1 MGVFETLPYTNF
13 QNTNLDFILKK
24 LGELEADVA
33 EVVELSKTWRAQV
46 ETLNARM
53 LAIEEENQA
62 IRALYDTFVEE
73 INTRFE
79 DLNTEFINNFETLRQ
94 SIDQRFNALELEV
107 NNNLANFNIRLKYLN
122 NKLDDTLANL
132 PDYIIMTD
140 PFTGQPNNITN
151 IIAEL
156 ASGQKVDSI
165 TASEYDA
172 LELTAQ
178 AYDNYEIT
186 AYDYDWNGKNIL
198 SA

>member
-1 MGVFETLPYTNF
+1 MGVFEIVPYTNF
-13 QNTNLDFILKK
+13 QNTNLDFILNK
-24 LGELEADVA
+24 LGELEADVS
-33 EVVELSKTWRAQV
+33 EVVELSKTWQAQV
-46 ETLNARM
+46 EALNARM

-62 IRALYDTFVEE
+62 LRTLYDTFVEE

-79 DLNTEFINNFETLRQ
+79 NLNNEFINNFETLRL

-107 NNNLANFNIRLKYLN
+107 NNTLANFNIRLN
-122 NKLDDTLANL
+122 NLDTKLDNTLANL

-156 ASGQKVDSI
+156 ASGQKVNSL
-165 TASEYDA
+165 TAGEYDA
-172 LELTAQ
+172 LDLTAQ

-186 AYDYDWNGKNIL
+186 AYDYDWNGKTIL

>member
-33 EVVELSKTWRAQV
+33 EVVELSKTWQAQV
-46 ETLNARM
+46 EALNARM
-53 LAIEEENQA
+53 LAIEEEN
-62 IRALYDTFVEE
+62 RELRTLYDTFVEE
-73 INTRFE
+73 INTRFDE
-79 DLNTEFINNFETLRQ
+79 LNTEFINNFETLRQ
-94 SIDQRFNALELEV
+94 SIDLRFNALELEV
-107 NNNLANFNIRLKYLN
+107 NTILANFNIRLN
-122 NKLDDTLANL
+122 NLDAKLDDTLANL

-140 PFTGQPNNITN
+140 PFTGQPNNVTN

-156 ASGQKVDSI
+156 ASGQKVNSL
-165 TASEYDA
+165 TAGEYDA
-172 LELTAQ
+172 LDLTAQ

-186 AYDYDWNGKNIL
+186 AYDYDWNGKTIL

>member
-13 QNTNLDFILKK
+13 QNTNLDFILNK

-33 EVVELSKTWRAQV
+33 EVVELSKTWEAQV
-46 ETLNARM
+46 EALNARM

-62 IRALYDTFVEE
+62 LRALYDTFVEE

-79 DLNTEFINNFETLRQ
+79 DLNNEFINNFETLRL

-107 NNNLANFNIRLKYLN
+107 NNTLANFNIRLN
-122 NKLDDTLANL
+122 NLDTKLDNTLANL

-156 ASGQKVDSI
+156 ASGQKVNSL

-172 LELTAQ
+172 LDLTAQ
-178 AYDNYEIT
+178 TYDNYDIT
-186 AYDYDWNGKNIL
+186 AYDYDWNGKTLL

>member
-13 QNTNLDFILKK
+13 QNTNLDFILNK

-33 EVVELSKTWRAQV
+33 EVVELSKTWQAQV
-46 ETLNARM
+46 EALNTRM
-53 LAIEEENQA
+53 LAIEEENL
-62 IRALYDTFVEE
+62 ALRNLYNTFVDEVE
-73 INTRFE
+73 ARFIE
-79 DLNTEFINNFETLRQ
+79 LNTEFINNFETLRQ
-94 SIDQRFNALELEV
+94 SIDERFNALELEV
-107 NNNLANFNIRLKYLN
+107 NNTLASFNIRLNNLD
-122 NKLDDTLANL
+122 NKLDNTLANL

-156 ASGQKVDSI
+156 ASGQKVDSL

-186 AYDYDWNGKNIL
+186 AYDYDWSGKSIL

>member
-13 QNTNLDFILKK
+13 QNTNLDFILNK

-33 EVVELSKTWRAQV
+33 EVVELSKTWEAQV
-46 ETLNARM
+46 EALNARM

-62 IRALYDTFVEE
+62 IRALYDNFVDEVE
-73 INTRFE
+73 ARFTE
-79 DLNTEFINNFETLRQ
+79 LNTEFIRNFETLRQ
-94 SIDQRFNALELEV
+94 SIEERFNALELEV
-107 NNNLANFNIRLKYLN
+107 NNTLANFNIRLN
-122 NKLDDTLANL
+122 NLDTKIDNTLANL

-156 ASGQKVDSI
+156 ASGQKVDSL

>member
-13 QNTNLDFILKK
+13 QNTNLDFALKK

-33 EVVELSKTWRAQV
+33 EVVELSKTWQEQV
-46 ETLNARM
+46 EALNARM

-62 IRALYDTFVEE
+62 LRNLYDTFVEE
-73 INTRFE
+73 INERFE
-79 DLNTEFINNFETLRQ
+79 NLNTEFINNFETLRL

-107 NNNLANFNIRLKYLN
+107 NNTLANFNIRLN
-122 NKLDDTLANL
+122 NLDTKLDNTLANL

-156 ASGQKVDSI
+156 ASGQKVNSL

-172 LELTAQ
+172 LDLTAQ

-186 AYDYDWNGKNIL
+186 AYDYDWNGKTIL

>member
-13 QNTNLDFILKK
+13 QNTNLDFILNK

-33 EVVELSKTWRAQV
+33 EVVELSETWEAQV
-46 ETLNARM
+46 EALNARM
-53 LAIEEENQA
+53 LAIEKENQA
-62 IRALYDTFVEE
+62 LRTLYDTFVEE

-79 DLNTEFINNFETLRQ
+79 ELNTEFINNFETLRL
-94 SIDQRFNALELEV
+94 SIEQRFNALELEV
-107 NNNLANFNIRLKYLN
+107 NNTLANFNIRLNYLD
-122 NKLDDTLANL
+122 NKLDNTLANL

-156 ASGQKVDSI
+156 ASGQKVNSL
-165 TASEYDA
+165 TAGEYDA
-172 LELTAQ
+172 LDLTAQ

-186 AYDYDWNGKNIL
+186 AYDYDWNGKTIL

>member
-13 QNTNLDFILKK
+13 QNTNLDFILNK

-33 EVVELSKTWRAQV
+33 EVVELSKTWQAQV
-46 ETLNARM
+46 EALNTRM
-53 LAIEEENQA
+53 LAIEEENL
-62 IRALYDTFVEE
+62 ALRNLYNTFVDEVE
-73 INTRFE
+73 ARFLE
-79 DLNTEFINNFETLRQ
+79 LNTEFINNFETLRQ
-94 SIDQRFNALELEV
+94 SIDERFNALELEV
-107 NNNLANFNIRLKYLN
+107 NNTLASFNIRLNNLD
-122 NKLDDTLANL
+122 NKLDNTLANL

-156 ASGQKVDSI
+156 ASGQKVDSL

-172 LELTAQ
+172 LDLTAQ

-186 AYDYDWNGKNIL
+186 AYDYDWSGKSIL